1 MKPQF
6 FVLLMLAVQVSDIS
20 GFSWDGRSLGLDAVR
35 TKEFKDPYECIARV
49 LYDPESILRINQMS
63 VSSENDCVAR
73 FRHSYLF
80 NIKDNPQGTNPI
92 FSTNETQ
99 NLTMANFSD
108 SGKEFF

>member
-1 MKPQF
+1 MKPQS

-20 GFSWDGRSLGLDAVR
+20 GFSWDGRSLGRDAVR

-73 FRHSYLF
+73 VRHSYLF

-99 NLTMANFSD
+99 NLTMANFAD
-108 SGKEFF
+108 SGFEYF